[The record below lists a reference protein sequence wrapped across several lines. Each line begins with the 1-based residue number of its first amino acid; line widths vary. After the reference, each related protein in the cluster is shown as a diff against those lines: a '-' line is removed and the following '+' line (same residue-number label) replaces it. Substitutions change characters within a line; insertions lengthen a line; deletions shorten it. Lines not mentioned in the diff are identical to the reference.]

1 MYMIKYKRTILAC
14 LGILFIFIG
23 SIGGFYW
30 REIYDY
36 STAGTI
42 NRNSIVAT
50 AEQSIQHSKQTP
62 IVQAVKQV
70 EPAVVGI
77 TTRVYNQD
85 PFDGAV
91 SIREGVGSG
100 IIFSQDGYIVTNAH
114 VVGRARK
121 VMVSLSDGKTYEG
134 RVVGKDTL
142 TDLAVVKIKAKHLP
156 VATLGDSD
164 ALQVG
169 ETAIAIG
176 NPLGLEFQGTVTTGV
191 ISSVHRTVGTLGET
205 FQLIQTDAAINPGN
219 SGGALVDV
227 TGKVI
232 GINSAKIAK
241 EGIEGL
247 GFAIP
252 INGARPIIQALIKTG
267 RVQRPYLGFIGVD
280 YEMATRGGLQ
290 LPIKGILV
298 YRTIAHSPL
307 ADRDIQVGD
316 IMTAIDDQ
324 RVDKMSQ
331 VQQILQKHHIGER
344 VKITVYREGTY
355 LSMLVQ
361 LAEMPIQE

>member
-1 MYMIKYKRTILAC
+1 M
-14 LGILFIFIG
+14 
-23 SIGGFYW
+23 
-30 REIYDY
+30 
-36 STAGTI
+36 
-42 NRNSIVAT
+42 
-50 AEQSIQHSKQTP
+50 
-62 IVQAVKQV
+62 
-70 EPAVVGI
+70 
-77 TTRVYNQD
+77 
-85 PFDGAV
+85 
-91 SIREGVGSG
+91 
-100 IIFSQDGYIVTNAH
+100 
-114 VVGRARK
+114 
-121 VMVSLSDGKTYEG
+121 
-134 RVVGKDTL
+134 
-142 TDLAVVKIKAKHLP
+142 VKIKAKHLP